1 VKIQASFFSLAIC
14 LTANGVMAGTLAVG
28 FVRIEPGTVVDLSVD
43 GALDWI
49 HWGLDTESSL
59 HRKAGV
65 TPIINNFTPVSA
77 TNGHTFIY
85 QYADNFNG
93 YTWYDGSPRQAVTNT
108 PTGVWAYGTPQVPS
122 GFRLTVPATTNE
134 HWFKVYVGAYAAR
147 GLMSVSLSDG
157 SAPSYKS
164 EGDHIVSNVSNG
176 PGGVYTIQY
185 AADSPEQELIV
196 VYTLDEAQG
205 PDAGAGNVTL
215 QAAALTAPGANN
227 PPVVQMD
234 APLNVRASD
243 GIAEVPLSAMAL
255 DVDGSVALLEFF
267 AGAAKVAE
275 SAASPFSVNWS
286 NAPVGRHVLTARATD
301 NLGGTR
307 LSKPVDVF
315 VYAGGG
321 SLGGTRTS
329 PPSTVDLSTEGTLD
343 WAHWGLMRRFD
354 FNHKETGGSQISDL
368 VIVGSDRLERQATT
382 PSAFSWND
390 GTPVDSVTQSF
401 SGVYVTGLSNGFE
414 LSAPANT
421 AARTLRVYTGIYG
434 QHGIC
439 QAWLSDFSAPA
450 FVDTSVSN
458 IFGSTYSVYNLNY
471 QAAGSAARIHVRYTS
486 LDAFDF
492 DYGSVVIQAVTLG
505 SPAALPPRLQDVSY
519 TSGTIT
525 FSFLTEAG
533 RRYVGQHTLQAGDTN
548 WQSFTNLLGDG
559 GVVWMNDEISDGER
573 VYRVVVDPP

>member
-1 VKIQASFFSLAIC
+1 
-14 LTANGVMAGTLAVG
+14 MAGMLTVG
-28 FVRIEPGTVVDLSVD
+28 FMRIETGAVVDLSAEGPVD
-43 GALDWI
+43 WV

-77 TNGHTFIY
+77 TNGHTFVY

-134 HWFKVYVGAYAAR
+134 LWLKVYVGAYAAR
-147 GLMSVSLSDG
+147 GVMSVSLSDE

-164 EGDHIVSNVSNG
+164 EGDHTVSNVSNG

-196 VYTLDEAQG
+196 LYTLEEAQG

-227 PPVVQMD
+227 PPVVRID
-234 APLNVRASD
+234 APLNVPASD
-243 GIAEVPLSAMAL
+243 GIAEVPLSAMAV
-255 DVDGSVALLEFF
+255 DVDGSVSLLEFF
-267 AGAAKVAE
+267 AGSVKVAE
-275 SAASPFSVNWS
+275 SASPPFSVNWS
-286 NAPVGRHVLTARATD
+286 NAPVGRHVVTARATD

-307 LSKPVDVF
+307 VSKPVNVF

-329 PPSTVDLSTEGTLD
+329 PPLTVDLSTEGTID

-354 FNHKETGGSQISDL
+354 FNHKETGGSQLSDL
-368 VIVGSDRLERQATT
+368 VIVGPNRLEQQSTT
-382 PSAFSWND
+382 PTAFSWSD
-390 GTPVDSVTQSF
+390 GTPVSIATQSF

-414 LSAPANT
+414 LSAPADT
-421 AARTLRVYTGIYG
+421 AARTLRVYTGVYG
-434 QHGIC
+434 QQGIF

-450 FVDTSVSN
+450 FADASVSN
-458 IFGSTYSVYNLNY
+458 IFGSTYSVYTLNY
-471 QAAGSAARIHVRYTS
+471 QAAGPAARIHVRYTS

-492 DYGSVVIQAVTLG
+492 DYGSVGIQAATLG
-505 SPAALPPRLQDVSY
+505 SSVAWPPRLQDASH
-519 TSGTIT
+519 TAGTIT

-533 RRYVGQHTLQAGDTN
+533 RRYLGQHTLQAGDTN
-548 WQSFTNLLGDG
+548 WQSFTNLLGNG
-559 GVVWMNDEISDGER
+559 GVVWMSDEISSGER